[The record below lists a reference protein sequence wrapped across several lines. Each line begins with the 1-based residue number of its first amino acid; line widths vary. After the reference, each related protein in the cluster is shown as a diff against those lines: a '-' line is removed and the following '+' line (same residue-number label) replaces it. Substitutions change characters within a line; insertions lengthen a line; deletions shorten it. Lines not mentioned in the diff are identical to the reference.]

1 MSTFTFQ
8 SSEMT
13 VDELCRICDV
23 QTDYVVKLVEE
34 GIIAPTFGNA
44 VSTWRFTDFQVHHAK
59 VATRLQRDLGVNIA
73 GAALALQL
81 LDELETLRAQ
91 ITTDNLNR
99 LVDAY

>member
-44 VSTWRFTDFQVHHAK
+44 VSTWRFADSQVYHAK